1 MDQILIMGLV
11 AYAVEVTKGYI
22 AKQFIP
28 ALVIGFAMLFSALS
42 AVLMGDTITPLA
54 AVKEGLMLGAVA
66 SGIYGMG
73 KVALEKPKT
82 E

>member
-1 MDQILIMGLV
+1 
-11 AYAVEVTKGYI
+11 
-22 AKQFIP
+22 
-28 ALVIGFAMLFSALS
+28 
-42 AVLMGDTITPLA
+42 MGDTITPLA